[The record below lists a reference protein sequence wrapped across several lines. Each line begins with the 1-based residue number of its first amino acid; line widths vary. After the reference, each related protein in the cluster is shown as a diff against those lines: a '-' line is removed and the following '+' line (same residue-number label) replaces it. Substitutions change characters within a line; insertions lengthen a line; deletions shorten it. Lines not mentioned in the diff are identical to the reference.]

1 MYVYIL
7 YPRCKVAKLVILCM
21 ALPITTILVAGEWL
35 NSLIFHDDMKCIA
48 ATCNGQIIIKIG
60 TDYTLYVSHDNH

>member
-21 ALPITTILVAGEWL
+21 ALSITTILVAGEWL
-35 NSLIFHDDMKCIA
+35 NSLKGGGHGKIFSEFI
-48 ATCNGQIIIKIG
+48 
-60 TDYTLYVSHDNH
+60 V